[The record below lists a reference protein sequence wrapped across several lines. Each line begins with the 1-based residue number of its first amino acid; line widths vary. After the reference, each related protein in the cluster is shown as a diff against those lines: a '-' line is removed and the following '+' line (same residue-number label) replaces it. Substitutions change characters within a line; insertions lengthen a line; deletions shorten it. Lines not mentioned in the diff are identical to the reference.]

1 MFWKLKLSNPKG
13 AKAEKQALLFLKQQG
28 LKLLHANFAC
38 KTGEIDLVMLDQ
50 TTLVFIEVRYRSASQ
65 FANAAGSIDR
75 RKQQKIQKTAAFY
88 LQKYR
93 KHSHRICRF
102 DAISIDN
109 CDTDGQNNLKWLK
122 SAF

>member
-1 MFWKLKLSNPKG
+1 MFWKLKLSSPKG
-13 AKAEKQALLFLKQQG
+13 VRAEKQALLFLKQQG

-38 KTGEIDLVMLDQ
+38 KVGEIDLVMLDQ
-50 TTLVFIEVRYRSASQ
+50 ATLVFIEVRYRSASR
-65 FANAAGSIDR
+65 FGNAASSIDR

-88 LQKYR
+88 LQKHR
-93 KHSHRICRF
+93 KHNHRTCRF

-109 CDTDGQNNLKWLK
+109 CDTNGQNSLEWTK